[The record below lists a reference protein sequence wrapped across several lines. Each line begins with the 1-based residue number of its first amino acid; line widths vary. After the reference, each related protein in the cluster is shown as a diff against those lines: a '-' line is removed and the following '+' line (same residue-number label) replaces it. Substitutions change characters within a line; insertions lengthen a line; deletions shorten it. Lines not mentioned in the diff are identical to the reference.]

1 MEQLIKVSENANGQT
16 VVSARDLHLFLEATE
31 RFNNWFE
38 RQLQYGFVENQ
49 DFTSV
54 KVLTLVN
61 NGAEREVQDYALTL
75 DCAKEISMVQRSEKG
90 KQARLYFIECEKQLQ
105 TLVLHSYQIEDPIK
119 RAEKWIEEQKE
130 KQQLALKAENLETA
144 LDALVEWV
152 SILKVAQHN
161 KVTEKAFKW
170 QDLKAKSKEIGYEVK
185 KAQSARFG
193 YQNLY
198 HVNCFRVLYPNYDYN
213 FLKN

>member
-105 TLVLHSYQIEDPIK
+105 SLALHSYQIEDPIK